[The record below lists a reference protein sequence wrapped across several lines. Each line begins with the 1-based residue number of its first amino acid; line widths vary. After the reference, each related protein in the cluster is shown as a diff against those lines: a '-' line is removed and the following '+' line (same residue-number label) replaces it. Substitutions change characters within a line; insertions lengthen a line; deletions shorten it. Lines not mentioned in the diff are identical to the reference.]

1 MIKFN
6 ELRDANK
13 KLAYD
18 ISNAEAVENDELAI
32 ELKKELYKN
41 KLDML
46 NLLTVKNEKTS
57 ITALEL
63 KNKVAAMK
71 PAIRYETG
79 LWYLDEHLASYN
91 GVTGLEVGSLIV
103 LGGQSGAGKSHLM
116 LDILSNISKYAKCV
130 FFNFEMGD
138 RRLNYRLG
146 RLLKTDEQWSN
157 FIVNAGSRDL
167 DDLLMEI
174 NILASE
180 GVVFFAIDSK
190 MKISVKG
197 NEMEYQKISSITK
210 RLSEVAIKNDIIIL
224 LINQISEESLKTGY
238 KSFKGSGDQLYDA
251 DMALFLS
258 IKEEGVRELECTK
271 NRQDEK
277 VFKINL
283 PKPLQGIHVEEIP
296 YVEEQVKM
304 IAI

>member
-6 ELRDANK
+6 ELKEANK
-13 KLAYD
+13 RLAYD
-18 ISNAEAVENDELAI
+18 ISNAEAIEDDELAI
-32 ELKKELYKN
+32 KLKKELYQN
-41 KLDML
+41 KLTML
-46 NLLTVKNEKTS
+46 DLLTVRNEKSS

-63 KNKVAAMK
+63 KNKVANMK

-79 LWYLDEHLASYN
+79 LYYLDEHLKSFN
-91 GVTGLEVGSLIV
+91 GNVGLEVGSLIV
-103 LGGQSGAGKSHLM
+103 LGGQSGAGKSHIM
-116 LDILSNISKYAKCV
+116 LDILSNVSKYSKCV

-146 RLLKTDEQWSN
+146 RLLKTDEQWNN
-157 FIVNAGSRDL
+157 FIINAGSRDL
-167 DDLLMEI
+167 DDLIMEI

-238 KSFKGSGDQLYDA
+238 KSFKGSGDQLYDS
-251 DMALFLS
+251 DMALFMS
-258 IKEEGVRELECTK
+258 IKEDGARELECTK

-277 VFKINL
+277 VFKIEL
-283 PKPLQGIHVEEIP
+283 PRLQRELDF
-296 YVEEQVKM
+296 EQIEYQHETIQMEVV
-304 IAI
+304 

>member
-6 ELRDANK
+6 ELKEANK
-13 KLAYD
+13 RLAYD
-18 ISNAEAVENDELAI
+18 ISNAEAIEDDELAI
-32 ELKKELYKN
+32 KLKKELYQN
-41 KLDML
+41 KLTML
-46 NLLTVKNEKTS
+46 DLLTVRNEKSS

-63 KNKVAAMK
+63 KNKVANMK

-79 LWYLDEHLASYN
+79 LYYFDEHLKSFN
-91 GVTGLEVGSLIV
+91 GNVGLEVGSLIV
-103 LGGQSGAGKSHLM
+103 LGGQSGAGKSHIM
-116 LDILSNISKYAKCV
+116 LDILSNVSKYSKCV

-146 RLLKTDEQWSN
+146 RLLKTDEQWNN

-167 DDLLMEI
+167 DDLIMEI

-238 KSFKGSGDQLYDA
+238 KSFKGSGDQLYDS
-251 DMALFLS
+251 DMALFMS
-258 IKEEGVRELECTK
+258 IKEDGVRELECTK

-277 VFKINL
+277 VFKIEL
-283 PKPLQGIHVEEIP
+283 PRLQREFNC
-296 YVEEQVKM
+296 EQVEYQHETIQM
-304 IAI
+304 EVV